1 MLKLTRSNARSWFK
15 GADTTTLTH
24 YLEKRYHD
32 LLLAFPGH
40 RHFEYVKAI
49 HSALQASNVF
59 FKTLYSAPL
68 WLRPKHRDAL
78 IESVNTVLQGYT
90 VAATYAFRTLKKTRF
105 KFQPKFHMLA
115 EVRYGLLEEKNQ
127 GIDLS
132 SSPLAYSTQMDE
144 DFVGRISQM
153 SRYVASR
160 TVHRKTI
167 ERYKL
172 GMMSVW

>member
-1 MLKLTRSNARSWFK
+1 
-15 GADTTTLTH
+15 
-24 YLEKRYHD
+24 
-32 LLLAFPGH
+32 
-40 RHFEYVKAI
+40 
-49 HSALQASNVF
+49 
-59 FKTLYSAPL
+59 
-68 WLRPKHRDAL
+68 
-78 IESVNTVLQGYT
+78 
-90 VAATYAFRTLKKTRF
+90 
-105 KFQPKFHMLA
+105 MLA

-132 SSPLAYSTQMDE
+132 ISPLAYSTQMDE